1 MLLSKRILFAALAIS
16 LPGLNGCQT
25 VIHKSANIAG
35 VQTLSIDAKQRM
47 LLVTNKGGRLH
58 NETVACAEPSPDA
71 LAAQAAALSASGAK
85 PEVISAAL
93 SASRSE
99 SAASIGLR
107 TQTIQILRDGY
118 YRICEAYM
126 NGAINSADYK
136 KVISHVDGVI
146 AVVMAIDA
154 LGGTVSAPAI
164 AISAGKS
171 TAGTTGSGV
180 NATIEPA
187 TLSIVDFS
195 PERGSLSDAQA
206 QAIENVVRM
215 YLLHKQ
221 KALRL

>member
-1 MLLSKRILFAALAIS
+1 MLLLKRIAMAVLAIS
-16 LPGLNGCQT
+16 MPALSGCQT
-25 VIHKSANIAG
+25 VIHKSENVGG
-35 VQTLSIDAKQRM
+35 VRTLSIDAKQRM
-47 LLVTNKGGRLH
+47 LLVTDRGGRLH
-58 NETVACAEPSPDA
+58 NEMVACAEPSPDA

-118 YRICEAYM
+118 FRICEAYL
-126 NGAINSADYK
+126 NGALNSEDYK
-136 KVISHVDGVI
+136 RVISHVDGVI

-154 LGGTVSAPAI
+154 LGGTISAPAI

-171 TAGTTGSGV
+171 TAGATGSGA
-180 NATIEPA
+180 NTSIEP
-187 TLSIVDFS
+187 TLSIGAFA

-221 KALRL
+221 KAMRL